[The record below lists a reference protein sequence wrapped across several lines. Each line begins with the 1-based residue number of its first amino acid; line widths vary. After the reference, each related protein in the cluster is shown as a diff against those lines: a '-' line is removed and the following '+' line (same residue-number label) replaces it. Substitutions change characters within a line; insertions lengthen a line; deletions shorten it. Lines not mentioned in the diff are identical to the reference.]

1 MPLNRVQDWDN
12 AYANGIN
19 IPGGDAW
26 PGLWIDSAQR
36 FRDSINAHSPTKFD
50 LRYGNHPRNVFDLF
64 YPVNAPL
71 GLVVFIHG
79 GFWLKTDKSYWSHLA
94 AGPLAHGYAVAMP
107 SYTLCPE
114 IRVSG
119 IVREMSAA
127 IEEAARII
135 AGPIRLTGYSAG
147 GHLATR
153 MMTSDHILSPAVQAR
168 VVNTV
173 SISGL
178 HDLRPLMSTA
188 MNSQLK
194 IDEAEAKAESPALL
208 HPTKNVKLTCWVGSA
223 ERAEF
228 RRQSALLANIWTGLG
243 AMTDVIEEPDQ
254 HHFSVIE
261 GLSKPNHPLTRTLMA
276 E

>member
-1 MPLNRVQDWDN
+1 MPLNHVQNWDN

-19 IPGGDAW
+19 IAGGDAW
-26 PGLWIDSAQR
+26 PGLWIDSAKR
-36 FRDSINAHSPTKFD
+36 FRDSIEAQSLTKFD

-64 YPVNAPL
+64 YPVDAPL

-119 IVREMSAA
+119 ICREIGAA
-127 IEEAARII
+127 IEAAARII

-153 MMTSDHILSPAVQAR
+153 MITTDPILSPAVQAR

-178 HDLRPLMSTA
+178 HDLRPLIYTG
-188 MNSQLK
+188 MNAQLK
-194 IDEAEAKAESPALL
+194 IDEAEARAESPALL
-208 HPTKNVKLTCWVGSA
+208 QPMKNAKLTCWVGGA

-228 RRQSALLANIWTGLG
+228 RRQSALLANIWTGLR
-243 AMTDVIEEPDQ
+243 AMTETVEEPDK

-261 GLSKPNHPLTRTLMA
+261 GLSQPDHPLTRTLMA
-276 E
+276 